1 MRTEHG
7 GRNMAKKK
15 RLTQREKAERAAA
28 KKRLQARG
36 VLPPDKPRLNRKKFA
51 QETWAEWTALL
62 AENRLRAAM
71 ALCRAVS
78 FTTAPELLEVTPE
91 QVGILKAM
99 KIAVEY
105 EKFLQKLEAEDR
117 SDYSIGELADE
128 VILPVWKL

>member
-1 MRTEHG
+1 
-7 GRNMAKKK
+7 MATKKK
-15 RLTQREKAERAAA
+15 RLTQRERAERAAA

-62 AENRLRAAM
+62 AEDRLRAAM

-91 QVGILKAM
+91 QVGILKAI

-105 EKFLQKLEAEDR
+105 EKFLRKLEAEGR
-117 SDYSIGELADE
+117 SDYTVGELADE
-128 VILPVWKL
+128 VILPVWNL

>member
-1 MRTEHG
+1 
-7 GRNMAKKK
+7 MATKKK
-15 RLTQREKAERAAA
+15 RLTQRERAERAAA

-62 AENRLRAAM
+62 AENRLGAAM

-78 FTTAPELLEVTPE
+78 FTTDSELLEVTPE

>member
-1 MRTEHG
+1 
-7 GRNMAKKK
+7 MATKKK
-15 RLTQREKAERAAA
+15 RLTQRERAERA
-28 KKRLQARG
+28 
-36 VLPPDKPRLNRKKFA
+36 
-51 QETWAEWTALL
+51 ALL
-62 AENRLRAAM
+62 AENRLGAAM

-105 EKFLQKLEAEDR
+105 EKFQQKLEAEDR

>member
-1 MRTEHG
+1 
-7 GRNMAKKK
+7 MATKKK

-62 AENRLRAAM
+62 AEDRLRAAM

-91 QVGILKAM
+91 QVGILKAI

-105 EKFLQKLEAEDR
+105 EKFLRKLEAEGR
-117 SDYSIGELADE
+117 SDYTVGELADE
-128 VILPVWKL
+128 VVLPVWNL

>member
-1 MRTEHG
+1 
-7 GRNMAKKK
+7 MAGKTK
-15 RLTQREKAERAAA
+15 RLTQREKAARRQP
-28 KKRLQARG
+28 KSGLQEQG

-51 QETWAEWTALL
+51 RETWAEWTALL
-62 AENRLRAAM
+62 AEDGLQAVK

-78 FTTAPELLEVTPE
+78 FTTGPELLEVTPE

-105 EKFLQKLEAEDR
+105 EKFLQKLETEGR

-128 VILPVWKL
+128 VILPVWNL

>member
-1 MRTEHG
+1 MA
-7 GRNMAKKK
+7 AKKK

-62 AENRLRAAM
+62 AEDRLRAAM

-91 QVGILKAM
+91 QVGILKAI

-105 EKFLQKLEAEDR
+105 EKFLRKLEAEGR
-117 SDYSIGELADE
+117 SDYTVGELADE
-128 VILPVWKL
+128 VILPVWNL

>member
-1 MRTEHG
+1 MRKEHG

-51 QETWAEWTALL
+51 QDTWAEWTALL

-128 VILPVWKL
+128 VILPVWNL

>member
-1 MRTEHG
+1 MRKEHG

-36 VLPPDKPRLNRKKFA
+36 VLPPDKPRINRKKFA

>member
-1 MRTEHG
+1 
-7 GRNMAKKK
+7 MATKKK
-15 RLTQREKAERAAA
+15 RLTQRERAERAAA

-62 AENRLRAAM
+62 AENRLQAAM

-105 EKFLQKLEAEDR
+105 EKFRQKLEAEDR

>member
-1 MRTEHG
+1 MRKEHG

>member
-1 MRTEHG
+1 MA
-7 GRNMAKKK
+7 AKKK

-91 QVGILKAM
+91 QVGILNAM

>member
-1 MRTEHG
+1 
-7 GRNMAKKK
+7 MAKKK
-15 RLTQREKAERAAA
+15 RLTQREKAERAAT

-36 VLPPDKPRLNRKKFA
+36 VLPPNKPRLNRKKFA

-62 AENRLRAAM
+62 AENRLGAAM

-78 FTTAPELLEVTPE
+78 FTTDSELLEVTPE

-105 EKFLQKLEAEDR
+105 EKFLQKLETEGR

>member
-1 MRTEHG
+1 
-7 GRNMAKKK
+7 MATKKK
-15 RLTQREKAERAAA
+15 RLTQRERAERAAA

-36 VLPPDKPRLNRKKFA
+36 VLQPDKPRLNRKKFA

>member
-1 MRTEHG
+1 MRKEHG

-36 VLPPDKPRLNRKKFA
+36 VLPPGKPRLNRKKFA

>member
-1 MRTEHG
+1 MA
-7 GRNMAKKK
+7 AKKK

-99 KIAVEY
+99 KIAVE
-105 EKFLQKLEAEDR
+105 
-117 SDYSIGELADE
+117 
-128 VILPVWKL
+128 

>member
-1 MRTEHG
+1 
-7 GRNMAKKK
+7 MATKKK

-28 KKRLQARG
+28 KKRLQAWG

-78 FTTAPELLEVTPE
+78 FTTDPELLEVTPE

>member
-1 MRTEHG
+1 
-7 GRNMAKKK
+7 MATKKK
-15 RLTQREKAERAAA
+15 RLTQRERAERAAA

-62 AENRLRAAM
+62 AENRLGAAM

-78 FTTAPELLEVTPE
+78 FTTDSELLEVTPE

-105 EKFLQKLEAEDR
+105 EKFLQKLETEGR

-128 VILPVWKL
+128 VILPVWNL

>member
-1 MRTEHG
+1 
-7 GRNMAKKK
+7 MATKKK
-15 RLTQREKAERAAA
+15 RLTQRERAERAAA

-62 AENRLRAAM
+62 AENRLGAAM
-71 ALCRAVS
+71 ALCREVS

>member
-1 MRTEHG
+1 
-7 GRNMAKKK
+7 MATKKK
-15 RLTQREKAERAAA
+15 RLTQRERAERAAA

-62 AENRLRAAM
+62 AENRLEAAM

>member
-1 MRTEHG
+1 
-7 GRNMAKKK
+7 MATKK

-28 KKRLQARG
+28 KKRLQAQG

-51 QETWAEWTALL
+51 RETWAEWTALL
-62 AENRLRAAM
+62 AEDRLRAAI

-91 QVGILKAM
+91 QVGILKAV

-105 EKFLQKLEAEDR
+105 EKFLRKLEAEGR
-117 SDYSIGELADE
+117 SDYTIGELADE
-128 VILPVWKL
+128 AILPVWNL

>member
-1 MRTEHG
+1 
-7 GRNMAKKK
+7 MATKKK
-15 RLTQREKAERAAA
+15 RLTQRERAERAAA

-36 VLPPDKPRLNRKKFA
+36 APPPDKPRLNRKKFA

-62 AENRLRAAM
+62 AENRLQAAM

-105 EKFLQKLEAEDR
+105 EKFRQKLEAEDR